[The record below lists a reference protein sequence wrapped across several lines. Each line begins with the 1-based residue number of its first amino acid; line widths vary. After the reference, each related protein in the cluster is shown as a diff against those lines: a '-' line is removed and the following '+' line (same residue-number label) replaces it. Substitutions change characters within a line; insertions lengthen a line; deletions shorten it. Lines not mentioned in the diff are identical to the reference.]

1 MNKDVLV
8 KEVMKTKPVIVQPFT
23 SVFEAACIMKQNKI
37 GNVIISEV
45 THPIG
50 ILTESDIIKKVVCEG
65 KNAQDLTVEEIM
77 SSPIPGIEERR
88 PLTEAADLIDRHR
101 TLHLGV
107 TKGGALVG
115 LVSVRDFLRPVSI
128 DEF

>member
-1 MNKDVLV
+1 MVTVGNLMQKEIVTVDVGTSVVETAKLMRACNVESVLV
-8 KEVMKTKPVIVQPFT
+8 ARQAQI
-23 SVFEAACIMKQNKI
+23 
-37 GNVIISEV
+37 
-45 THPIG
+45 IG
-50 ILTESDIIKKVVCEG
+50 IVTESDIVKKFVGAEKAAYFVPI
-65 KNAQDLTVEEIM
+65 EEIM

-88 PLTEAADLIDRHR
+88 PLTEAADLMDRHR

-107 TKGGALVG
+107 TKEGTLVG